1 MGVGPADS
9 TPSMEKA
16 RHMGKRLAQFES
28 FQGYTDST
36 LRENEPLFNER
47 NTSIVKT
54 KLEGIASKSRNEKNL
69 RFTSIAHL
77 ISPDLVLSHLQK
89 MQSSSAKGVDGESV
103 KEAKD
108 TFDKWINPMLQS
120 VHRKGYKAP
129 AVRRVQ
135 IPKPGRKEKRP
146 IGIPTVSD
154 RALQGAV
161 AEVLSAIYEQD
172 FLPNSF
178 GGRASLSCHHAVINI
193 ASVVNRGKANWVL
206 ECDLKNF
213 FGSMSHE
220 WIMKFV
226 SHRVGDPRILNLI
239 LRWLRAGVVEDGTW
253 SPTEIGTPQGGPISV
268 LLSNL
273 YMHYVLD
280 IWFVKMVKD
289 QLSGDAEL
297 IRYLDDFVIIFQKE
311 SDAKRVLKA
320 LEERIP
326 KFGLSL
332 NYEKTRLLPF
342 GRFSFEKK
350 EAPGNFQFLGF
361 NIYEAKSR
369 SGKFRIGLKAS
380 KERVHRGMVKLKAE
394 VMKNRHAPV
403 AWQAF
408 RINQSLRGMFNYYCF
423 SDCAADQYRIR
434 YEIMRTWYRALGS
447 RSQRHLSWKKF
458 YRILQWN
465 PLQKTKVRIKFNAF
479 EQFLRL

>member
-1 MGVGPADS
+1 M
-9 TPSMEKA
+9 
-16 RHMGKRLAQFES
+16 
-28 FQGYTDST
+28 
-36 LRENEPLFNER
+36 
-47 NTSIVKT
+47 KT
-54 KLEGIASKSRNEKNL
+54 KLEGIASKSRDEKNL

-77 ISPDLVLSHLQK
+77 ISSELVLSHLQK
-89 MQSSSAKGVDGESV
+89 MRNSSAKGVDGESV
-103 KEAKD
+103 NEAKES
-108 TFDKWINPMLQS
+108 FERWIGPMLQS

-146 IGIPTVSD
+146 IGVPTVSD

-178 GGRASLSCHHAVINI
+178 GGRIGSSCHHAVINI
-193 ASVVNRGKANWVL
+193 ANVINRRKANWIL

-213 FGSMSHE
+213 FGSMNHE
-220 WIMKFV
+220 WIMKFIT
-226 SHRVGDPRILNLI
+226 HRVGDPRILNLI
-239 LRWLRAGVVEDGTW
+239 LRWLRAGVIEDGSW
-253 SPTEIGTPQGGPISV
+253 SPTSIGTPQGGPISV

-280 IWFVKMVKD
+280 LWFVKVIKP
-289 QLSGDAEL
+289 QITGDAEL
-297 IRYLDDFVIIFQKE
+297 VRYLDDFVIIFEKE
-311 SDAKRVLKA
+311 YDAKKVFKA
-320 LEERIP
+320 LEERIA

-342 GRFSFEKK
+342 GRYSFEKK
-350 EAPGNFQFLGF
+350 GAPGNFQFLGF

-369 SGKFRIGLKAS
+369 SGKFRVGLKAS
-380 KERVHRGMVKLKAE
+380 KERVHRGLAKLKAE

-403 AWQAF
+403 AWQVG
-408 RINQSLRGMFNYYCF
+408 RINLSLRGMFNYFCF
-423 SDCAADQYRIR
+423 SDCTGDQYRIQ
-434 YEIMRTWYRALGS
+434 YEIMCTWYRALAS

-458 YRILQWN
+458 YKILAWN
-465 PLQKTKVRIKFNAF
+465 PLQKTKVRIKFDAF